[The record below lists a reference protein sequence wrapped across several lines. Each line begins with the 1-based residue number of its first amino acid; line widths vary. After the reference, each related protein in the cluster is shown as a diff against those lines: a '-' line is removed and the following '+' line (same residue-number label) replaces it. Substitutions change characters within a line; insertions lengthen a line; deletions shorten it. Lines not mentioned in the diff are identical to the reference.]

1 MPCTT
6 AATPCERYK
15 ARLLEAEDALHAL
28 RLGRSTELVQHDGK
42 VVKFSP
48 ANLSV
53 LQRYV
58 EDLQCKVDRCNG
70 INGSGRRRF
79 IGMIPR

>member
-1 MPCTT
+1 MSCVPV
-6 AATPCERYK
+6 ATPCETYK
-15 ARLLEAEDALHAL
+15 ARLLEAEDALHRL
-28 RLGRSTELVQHDGK
+28 RLGQSTELVQHDGK

-48 ANLSV
+48 ANLSI

-70 INGSGRRRF
+70 VNGSGRRRF
-79 IGMIPR
+79 IGLMPR